1 MKITT
6 DMGNRLFDLLLT
18 QRSQQWERAN
28 AAERLAEA
36 IRAKN
41 TILEVYIRHL
51 EAQLPRDTATDDPW
65 KIPNEPE
72 EAE

>member
-51 EAQLPRDTATDDPW
+51 EAQLPRDTAIDDQW